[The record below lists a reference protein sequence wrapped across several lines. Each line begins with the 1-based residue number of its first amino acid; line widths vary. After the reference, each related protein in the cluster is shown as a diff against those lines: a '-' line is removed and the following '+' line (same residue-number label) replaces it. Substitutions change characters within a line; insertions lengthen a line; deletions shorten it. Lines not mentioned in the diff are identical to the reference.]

1 MGTLLTEYLLHEVS
15 NINSSFVRNIFSTG
29 AKKNDIPK
37 FITAFICAHTLTN
50 NIWVYCQ
57 VKMYYEEIEKCKTN
71 EKDKEKLANLC
82 YGLFHLIG
90 NCHKAQYI
98 FWNQTEKA
106 EIFKA
111 DINAILVHTGRSEHE
126 ELLCL
131 RDILCEETYALFN
144 IVYERFLYSV
154 ESKVVLQE
162 LFTILRYVLAL
173 TPKFYLAS
181 SHYKIEMDIIDLMYL
196 LCVIYSN
203 NSYCPPEVRDYITLS
218 KDLFYYKL
226 SKKDKRVRVNLLFY
240 TIHVIINKQITNQ
253 PFDYDGM
260 QYVESLKHD
269 NGLSINE
276 ESQSTGAL
284 NTSKQKKIHVNEDLE
299 DKCKYLYV
307 YMEYDEELRNIMQY
321 ESEKHKM
328 MNKLLRNAT
337 KDIEVDSLLSRESSH
352 VKLTKLHNAKKHEY

>member
-1 MGTLLTEYLLHEVS
+1 M
-15 NINSSFVRNIFSTG
+15 
-29 AKKNDIPK
+29 
-37 FITAFICAHTLTN
+37 
-50 NIWVYCQ
+50 
-57 VKMYYEEIEKCKTN
+57 
-71 EKDKEKLANLC
+71 
-82 YGLFHLIG
+82 
-90 NCHKAQYI
+90 
-98 FWNQTEKA
+98 
-106 EIFKA
+106 
-111 DINAILVHTGRSEHE
+111 
-126 ELLCL
+126 
-131 RDILCEETYALFN
+131 
-144 IVYERFLYSV
+144 
-154 ESKVVLQE
+154 
-162 LFTILRYVLAL
+162 
-173 TPKFYLAS
+173 
-181 SHYKIEMDIIDLMYL
+181 
-196 LCVIYSN
+196 
-203 NSYCPPEVRDYITLS
+203 
-218 KDLFYYKL
+218 
-226 SKKDKRVRVNLLFY
+226 RVNLLFY

-276 ESQSTGAL
+276 ENQSTGAL